1 MYSCYVLTILILCA
15 LLYIYP
21 NIDIMLDGEVVA
33 CEERV
38 LYVVPGIE
46 APLVLLLVY

>member
-1 MYSCYVLTILILCA
+1 MHF
-15 LLYIYP
+15 YIYL
-21 NIDIMLDGEVVA
+21 NIDIMLDGEVVV

-46 APLVLLLVY
+46 APLVLLLVYYAFNMEYPALG